1 MPSRRAI
8 LVVAALLLSAVCAL
22 AQVDKPLVRFGL
34 IADPQYADQDN
45 KLGRNYRQAKDMY
58 RQTLARL
65 NQEPDLAFIMVLG
78 DIIDGAKDDDMAQM
92 LALAADSRVP
102 VKYLAGNHDLQRH
115 SEEQLKAFFGV
126 DDLFYDFA
134 AGGVRFV
141 VINSQDVSLVADEA
155 SGRQQAAKDFLAAHN
170 GVQFNSY
177 DGMLSAERRQ
187 WLRDKL
193 EAANTAGED
202 VVVFSHAPVWYLA
215 SSSRDLMWDHM
226 EMLAVLDGCPRL
238 RGFFAGHNHR
248 GGLSPRRR
256 VLHKTVKAL
265 VNASEPTACVVS
277 MYQDR
282 LDIRG
287 IGAEN
292 DYAHPYDFA
301 PVLVRGHAVP
311 GAYVMANTGEITKAG
326 DDGSFSLTLAL
337 PGVYCLKAVADGMA
351 DAYLPMLQLPVAEE
365 LHFAMTPEPGRR
377 VVHGILA
384 SPAQLTITDDGQP
397 VRSFDLAGNPY
408 GGLTP
413 PKPGMWHQNN
423 RHYWTMGEY
432 AFSARG
438 KVKISRLHEHPLLR
452 ERGWY
457 KGDFHAHIIHGEN
470 IYKSNVQHL
479 AAICQA
485 EGYDWMYLA
494 GSFANDRAIADYQ
507 GIAEALSHE
516 RFLLRLNM
524 EYPKTIYGHVG
535 NVGVPPLTMPFDP
548 EKRSN
553 FAQARE
559 YIYQAGGVA
568 IPVHPLYTGALR
580 KDKDS
585 GRELS
590 WMSGRDNALWLLCE
604 PDMMPCLDLF
614 YMSGSLSRTEKYW
627 YSLLNRGYRIAC
639 SASSDAAYDVGR
651 TPASG
656 RGATFVKADALT
668 EAAIVRAFQERRTM
682 VSWNS
687 AALIIDIDGKSSGD
701 IIRPAGKHQLSVDA
715 YNVPGREGHLRIMR
729 NGNVFAEK
737 TLRFPDDGHVR
748 LEWPLAEQENC
759 WYLAIMTPP
768 GKQEIAA
775 AASPIYFRHDDFVPP
790 EVLPFPK
797 ELPADLR
804 DRIKFMTLDEIV
816 SPAVFDEIAD
826 RLRALAKQP

>member
-1 MPSRRAI
+1 MKSRRPFFV
-8 LVVAALLLSAVCAL
+8 LAALLLSAVCAL
-22 AQVDKPLVRFGL
+22 AQAEQPLVRFAL
-34 IADPQYADQDN
+34 LADLRYADQDS
-45 KLGRNYRQAKDMY
+45 KAGCNYRQAKELY

-65 NQEPDLAFIMVLG
+65 NQEPDLAFVMVLG
-78 DIIDGAKDDDMAQM
+78 DITDGGKAEDMTQM
-92 LALAADSRVP
+92 LALAADSRAP
-102 VKYLAGNHDLQRH
+102 VKYLAGDHDLQGH
-115 SEEQLKAFFGV
+115 SEEQLKALFAV

-134 AGGVRFV
+134 VGGVRFV
-141 VINSQDVSLVADEA
+141 VINSHDVSLVADAA
-155 SGRQQAAKDFLAAHN
+155 SGRRQAARDFLTDHH
-170 GVQFNSY
+170 GVLFNRH
-177 DGMLSAERRQ
+177 DGMLSAERKQ

-193 EAANTAGED
+193 AAANAAGED
-202 VVVFSHAPVWYLA
+202 VVVFSHTPLWYLA
-215 SSSRDLMWDHM
+215 GNNRDLMWDHM
-226 EMLAVLDGCPRL
+226 ELLTLLDGCPRL
-238 RGFFAGHNHR
+238 RGFFAGHYHC

-265 VNASEPTACVVS
+265 VTASEATACIVS
-277 MYQDR
+277 MYRDR
-282 LDIRG
+282 LELRG
-287 IGAEN
+287 IGAES
-292 DYAHPYDFA
+292 DYTHAYDFK
-301 PVLVRGHAVP
+301 PLLVRGRAVP

-326 DDGSFSLTLAL
+326 DDGSFSLTLPL

-365 LHFAMTPEPGRR
+365 LLFAMTPEPGRR
-377 VVHGILA
+377 VVHGVLDA
-384 SPAQLTITDDGQP
+384 PAQLTITDDGEP

-413 PKPGMWHQNN
+413 PKPGMWHQKN

-438 KVKISRLHEHPLLR
+438 EVKITRLHEHPSLR

-457 KGDFHAHIIHGEN
+457 KGDFHAHIIHGED
-470 IYKSNVQHL
+470 IYKGNVQHL

-485 EGYDWMYLA
+485 ESYDWIYLA
-494 GSFANDRAIADYQ
+494 GNFANDRAIADYH
-507 GIAEALSHE
+507 GIADALSHE

-535 NVGVPPLTMPFDP
+535 SVGVLPLTMPYDP

-553 FAQARE
+553 FEQARE
-559 YIYQAGGVA
+559 YIHRAGGVA
-568 IPVHPLYTGALR
+568 IPVHPLYTGVLR
-580 KDKDS
+580 KDKAS

-614 YMSGSLSRTEKYW
+614 YMSGDLHRTEKYW

-656 RGATFVKADALT
+656 RGATFVKAEALT
-668 EAAIVRAFQERRTM
+668 EAAIVRAFKERRTM

-687 AALIIDIDGKSSGD
+687 AALIMDIDGKTSGD

-715 YNVPGREGHLRIMR
+715 YNVPGRKSRLRIMR
-729 NGNVFAEK
+729 NGEVFAEK
-737 TLRFPDDGHVR
+737 TLLFPEDGQLR
-748 LEWPLAEQENC
+748 LEWPLSEQKNC

-768 GKQEIAA
+768 GKNEIAA
-775 AASPIYFRHDDFVPP
+775 AASPIYFRNEDFVPP

-804 DRIKFMTLDEIV
+804 DRIKFMTLDEMV

-826 RLRALAKQP
+826 RLRALAKEP